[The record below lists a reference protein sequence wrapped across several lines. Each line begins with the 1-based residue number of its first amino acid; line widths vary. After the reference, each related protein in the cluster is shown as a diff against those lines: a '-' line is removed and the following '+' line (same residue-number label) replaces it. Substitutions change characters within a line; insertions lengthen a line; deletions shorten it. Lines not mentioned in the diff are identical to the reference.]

1 MVKNPKKYMR
11 EYQRKRRAR
20 LRAER
25 EFPRVSEPKIEKPK
39 IDKFKVQELVEKYDL
54 TPISEPDTSRCFH
67 CRSKHFHKVGNNL
80 WKCDNCGLTFDLDKF
95 KPSEDEEFPTI

>member
-20 LRAER
+20 LKAER
-25 EFPRVSEPKIEKPK
+25 DFPRVPKVEEPKVDRFK
-39 IDKFKVQELVEKYDL
+39 IQELVEKGVL
-54 TPISEPDTSRCFH
+54 TPISEPDTSVCFH
-67 CRSKHFHKVGNNL
+67 CRSKHFHRVGINL

-95 KPSEDEEFPTI
+95 KPSEDEEFPVI